1 MVNFGSIP
9 NAVNGHTETY
19 NQKTNFLNKSQLFHV
34 SYVMF
39 LGWYTCKN
47 EWKILVYQATR
58 EQQV

>member
-1 MVNFGSIP
+1 MKPLAKTTSSTFTECGMVNFGSIP

-39 LGWYTCKN
+39 LG
-47 EWKILVYQATR
+47 
-58 EQQV
+58 